1 VTDEAKKP
9 LSLAGK
15 MTVVQDLMQAWE
27 DGEFHPEY
35 SRDQMHQKVLDF
47 LEHGELAL
55 LEPEGSA

>member
-1 VTDEAKKP
+1 MTI
-9 LSLAGK
+9 AGK
-15 MTVVQDLMQAWE
+15 VDVIQRLMEAWE
-27 DGEFHPEY
+27 AGEFHPEY